1 MIPANWIPYHRLDD
15 DELIGYLAPAPEA
28 GETLVRPVT
37 LFGYPL
43 DEPCEPMWAEETLEE
58 RGLSYLAVEWLLT
71 EDAGERAVVINE
83 SSPDRLVVANADF
96 AKAMDAP
103 SEMIG
108 TPIVLDVPTDR
119 LRPARP
125 L

>member
-43 DEPCEPMWAEETLEE
+43 DEPMWAEETLEE

-103 SEMIG
+103 SEVIG